1 MVDETTEQRVTIIQT
16 LTDDAIAIIMT
27 LSVIG
32 LVAAGVVVPEFLI
45 GAFMLVL
52 GFYFKNK

>member
-32 LVAAGVVVPEFLI
+32 LVAAGVVVPEFLSTW
-45 GAFMLVL
+45 LL
-52 GFYFKNK
+52 LQE